1 MSGLANLRAA
11 AKGTKLSSK
20 PVIVWSAS
28 PGHKADGIIA
38 TLNTLEDALR
48 SHPGQA
54 VLVEIV
60 SPFGRATREGINLT
74 EILTDQPEAGAHELA
89 GWASRVGLDMQQA
102 LKEGA
107 SGIFYRLDGAY
118 PAANTPMQ
126 YGGLFLETDRELLKQ
141 IPAEALT
148 LLYVEGESDPYLDFV
163 SDLPADLFGWDAPRT
178 GIEAAEV
185 LNMREGALA
194 AEDKGASVLFVKSFD
209 DALNLMG
216 EAS

>member
-1 MSGLANLRAA
+1 MSGMANLKAA
-11 AKGTKLSSK
+11 AKGTKLSPK

-28 PGHKADGIIA
+28 PGHKADGIVA

-54 VLVEIV
+54 VLVEV
-60 SPFGRATREGINLT
+60 MSPYGRATREGINLT
-74 EILTDQPEAGAHELA
+74 DILTDQPEAGAHELSKWAASA
-89 GWASRVGLDMQQA
+89 GSDIQQA

-107 SGIFYRLDGAY
+107 NGIFYRLDGAY

-126 YGGLFLETDRELLKQ
+126 YGGLYLETDREILKQ
-141 IPAEALT
+141 IPEEALA

-178 GIEAAEV
+178 GIESEQV
-185 LNMREGALA
+185 LKMRDGALA
-194 AEDKGASVLFVKSFD
+194 AEDKGASVFFVKSYD
-209 DALNLMG
+209 DAIPLMG